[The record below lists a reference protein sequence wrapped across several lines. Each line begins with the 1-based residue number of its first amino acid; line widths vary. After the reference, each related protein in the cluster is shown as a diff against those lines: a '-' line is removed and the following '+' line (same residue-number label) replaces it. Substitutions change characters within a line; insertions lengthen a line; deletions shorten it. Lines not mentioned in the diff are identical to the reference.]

1 MIDIRPTD
9 DFPTLQRLGIAA
21 GLEPVSVADVEV
33 VRMWGA
39 YDGNR
44 MVGGVARE
52 RMGELQVVAWLWVA
66 EECRRRGLAARLLDA
81 LEADAIQSGIRE
93 LWAAARVADVF
104 LSRGYAAMPAG
115 PARDMLLGGCVD
127 CRQFEKTC
135 SPLAVMR
142 ALP

>member
-9 DFPTLQRLGIAA
+9 DFATLERLGVAA

-39 YDGNR
+39 YDGGR

-52 RMGELQVVAWLWVA
+52 RMGELHVVAWLWVA

-81 LEADAIQSGIRE
+81 LEADAIRSGIRE
-93 LWAAARVADVF
+93 LWATARVPDVF
-104 LSRGYAAMPAG
+104 LSRGYVAPPAG
-115 PARDMLLGGCVD
+115 PARDVLLGSCLD
-127 CRQFEKTC
+127 CRQFENTC
-135 SPLAVMR
+135 TPVTVMR